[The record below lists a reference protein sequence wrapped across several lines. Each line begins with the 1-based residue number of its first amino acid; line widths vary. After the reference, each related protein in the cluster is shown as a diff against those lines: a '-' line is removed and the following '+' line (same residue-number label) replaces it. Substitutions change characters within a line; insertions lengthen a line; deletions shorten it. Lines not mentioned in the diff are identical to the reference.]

1 MLKWENIQTKTELE
15 YIIGVLKEK
24 ISCLEIKRI
33 FSFYPEIPAK
43 IDNEIVYKALID
55 PLYILFNDDYCLI
68 INFIYYSKIYIE
80 YRKLTDE
87 ERNQFINTIYNE
99 EIDYFNNYSEVD
111 GWDFDENRHRIEGS
125 LRVRKI
131 VKLSGKY
138 DAIDDIQVNGF
149 NSEYSKWI
157 YDGRWNDIITIPAG
171 GDYFNSIKII
181 LKNGIT
187 ISMNQLP
194 LEIGGEYNLIIED
207 KNNQLNYQITNVD

>member
-68 INFIYYSKIYIE
+68 INFIYYSEIYIE

-99 EIDYFNNYSEVD
+99 EIDYF
-111 GWDFDENRHRIEGS
+111 R
-125 LRVRKI
+125 
-131 VKLSGKY
+131 GKY

-187 ISMNQLP
+187 ISMNPLP

>member
-1 MLKWENIQTKTELE
+1 MVLCPKTWH
-15 YIIGVLKEK
+15 
-24 ISCLEIKRI
+24 R
-33 FSFYPEIPAK
+33 F
-43 IDNEIVYKALID
+43 
-55 PLYILFNDDYCLI
+55 
-68 INFIYYSKIYIE
+68 KIYIE

-99 EIDYFNNYSEVD
+99 EIDYFNNYSEVN

-187 ISMNQLP
+187 ISMNPLP

>member
-68 INFIYYSKIYIE
+68 INFIYYLKIYIE

-99 EIDYFNNYSEVD
+99 EIDYFN
-111 GWDFDENRHRIEGS
+111 
-125 LRVRKI
+125 
-131 VKLSGKY
+131 
-138 DAIDDIQVNGF
+138 
-149 NSEYSKWI
+149 
-157 YDGRWNDIITIPAG
+157 
-171 GDYFNSIKII
+171 SIKII

-187 ISMNQLP
+187 ISMNPLP

>member
-1 MLKWENIQTKTELE
+1 MMYRMYIIAGMSNMTLPKDPVMLLSLINTKLRDYNSSLDDLCKEYNLDKE
-15 YIIGVLKEK
+15 YITEK
-24 ISCLEIKRI
+24 LLM
-33 FSFYPEIPAK
+33 
-43 IDNEIVYKALID
+43 IDYHYN
-55 PLYILFNDDYCLI
+55 
-68 INFIYYSKIYIE
+68 
-80 YRKLTDE
+80 E

-187 ISMNQLP
+187 ISMNPLP